1 MNQVFCRSFSGHF
14 CCNCNHQTSLSDQI
28 PHWQSLLSKRP
39 NCNGPEG
46 GDNGGSEDVDIYKND
61 GMAVDNNHPISIA
74 VDKTDAI
81 ALETTFLNGLRCDC
95 DTQAM
100 VMVRPISPQKA
111 QTQIQ
116 PLVPLRVVRATKSKM
131 ALTIQLMW
139 QGETL
144 YLPAIW
150 SVAEIIIQYFSL

>member
-1 MNQVFCRSFSGHF
+1 M
-14 CCNCNHQTSLSDQI
+14 SDQI
-28 PHWQSLLSKRP
+28 PHLQSLLSKRP

-46 GDNGGSEDVDIYKND
+46 GDNGGGEDVDIYKND

-131 ALTIQLMW
+131 ALTIR
-139 QGETL
+139 
-144 YLPAIW
+144 
-150 SVAEIIIQYFSL
+150 